1 MGDCWGNNPPPFCQ
15 LLGTP
20 FGYFWWNCVQVGV
33 KNGYHIGTPN
43 ESIVRQSTTFGT
55 SPRATLGGPRGE
67 MPVRSVHP
75 IPGGGATVAP
85 GKRPRGARKGPL
97 RKEGTLV
104 EDGLL
109 THMGAV
115 QPLGS
120 MWVESGAWRR
130 RRVRHGLKVDLLAAA
145 GFDMG

>member
-1 MGDCWGNNPPPFCQ
+1 M
-15 LLGTP
+15 
-20 FGYFWWNCVQVGV
+20 QVGL
-33 KNGYHIGTPN
+33 KRGYQNGPQN
-43 ESIVRQSTTFGT
+43 ESVVRQSGTFGT

-85 GKRPRGARKGPL
+85 GERPREARKGPL
-97 RKEGTLV
+97 RREGTLV

-109 THMGAV
+109 TQMGAV

-120 MWVESGAWRR
+120 LWVDGGAWRR
-130 RRVRHGLKVDLLAAA
+130 RRVRHGLKVELLAAA
-145 GFDMG
+145 GFDMV

>member
-1 MGDCWGNNPPPFCQ
+1 MQ
-15 LLGTP
+15 L
-20 FGYFWWNCVQVGV
+20 GV
-33 KNGYHIGTPN
+33 KNGYQNGTQN

-130 RRVRHGLKVDLLAAA
+130 RREYAPWTESGRQWKGDGGEEATKKMKIHTISRRKSIKTRQK
-145 GFDMG
+145 